1 MEGNHL
7 FKAFIST
14 IIIVFLSFTIWEMHL
29 RNKGVLPYYDDNE
42 SLWYAS
48 RIRVYQP
55 REKATVFIGSSRIKY
70 DLDIPTWKN
79 ITGTDAVQLSSVGSN
94 PRPYLENLAADP
106 NFKGKLVIDITEG
119 LFFSTSPGSIRTPV
133 KVLEYYSKVTPAQKF
148 STQVNK
154 VLEANLVFLD
164 KGSFSLNSLLDKN
177 IPLKNR
183 PGVYVAPNF
192 PFEFRNTSYD
202 RQNIMSDKMI
212 TDTVL
217 QNKVKNVWVNNRKL
231 NNQPPITGFILDS
244 LLDRVKDQ
252 VNQIK
257 ARGGEVIFI
266 RTPSSGT
273 YLEYENKNYPRK
285 QYWDKLLNVTRC
297 EGIYYADY
305 PAIDHFECPEF
316 SHLSHPDAIIYTRNL
331 IDLLKEKGWFQD
343 NHTP

>member
-1 MEGNHL
+1 MGSNNL

-29 RNKGVLPYYDDNE
+29 RNKGLLPYYDDNE
-42 SLWYAS
+42 SLWYLS
-48 RIRVYQP
+48 RTRVYQP
-55 REKATVFIGSSRIKY
+55 HEKATVFIGSSRIKY
-70 DLDIPTWKN
+70 DLDIPTWKK

-106 NFKGKLVIDITEG
+106 DFKGKLVIDITEG

-148 STQVNK
+148 STGVNT

-164 KGSFSLNSLLDKN
+164 KEFFSLNALLDKN
-177 IPLKNR
+177 LHLENR
-183 PGVYVAPNF
+183 PGVYTASDF
-192 PFEFRNTSYD
+192 PIEFRGTTYV

-212 TDTVL
+212 TDTAL
-217 QNKVKNVWVNNRKL
+217 QNKVKNIWATNRKL
-231 NNQPPITGFILDS
+231 NTQPPLTDDKLDS
-244 LLDRVKDQ
+244 LIERVKGE

-273 YLEYENKNYPRK
+273 YLEFEHKTFPRK
-285 QYWDKLLNVTRC
+285 QYWDKLLQVTQC
-297 EGIYYADY
+297 EGIYFADY
-305 PAIDHFECPEF
+305 PATAHFECPEF
-316 SHLSHPDAIIYTRNL
+316 SHLSRPDAIAYTRNL
-331 IDLLKEKGWFQD
+331 IDILNQNGWFED
-343 NHTP
+343 NHNP